1 MLRTP
6 TWEVSFLCLTIFAT
20 ILLENETN
28 EEERQIMN
36 HHVWKNS
43 HLDKETLLILAIISV
58 MAAIGM
64 LAFIGGLVNIEIMD
78 VGIRNLIGMT
88 SGLSGG
94 IFGVLVWKSMTR
106 KKR

>member
-1 MLRTP
+1 
-6 TWEVSFLCLTIFAT
+6 
-20 ILLENETN
+20 
-28 EEERQIMN
+28 MN

-78 VGIRNLIGMT
+78 VGIQNLIGMT

-94 IFGVLVWKSMTR
+94 ILVFLFGKA
-106 KKR
+106 

>member
-1 MLRTP
+1 
-6 TWEVSFLCLTIFAT
+6 
-20 ILLENETN
+20 
-28 EEERQIMN
+28 MN

-43 HLDKETLLILAIISV
+43 HLDKETLLI
-58 MAAIGM
+58 GT

-106 KKR
+106 KKH

>member
-1 MLRTP
+1 M
-6 TWEVSFLCLTIFAT
+6 SFLCLTIFAT
-20 ILLENETN
+20 ILLENETKNETN

-43 HLDKETLLILAIISV
+43 HLDKETLMILAIISV
-58 MAAIGM
+58 IAAIGT

>member
-1 MLRTP
+1 
-6 TWEVSFLCLTIFAT
+6 
-20 ILLENETN
+20 
-28 EEERQIMN
+28 MN

-43 HLDKETLLILAIISV
+43 HLDKETLLI
-58 MAAIGM
+58 
-64 LAFIGGLVNIEIMD
+64 IEIMD

>member
-1 MLRTP
+1 
-6 TWEVSFLCLTIFAT
+6 
-20 ILLENETN
+20 
-28 EEERQIMN
+28 MN

-58 MAAIGM
+58 MAAIGT
-64 LAFIGGLVNIEIMD
+64 LAFIGGLVKIEIMD
-78 VGIRNLIGMT
+78 VGIQNLIGMT

>member
-1 MLRTP
+1 
-6 TWEVSFLCLTIFAT
+6 
-20 ILLENETN
+20 
-28 EEERQIMN
+28 MN

-43 HLDKETLLILAIISV
+43 YLDKETLLILAVISV
-58 MAAIGM
+58 MAAIGT

-94 IFGVLVWKSMTR
+94 IFGVLVWKRLTR

>member
-1 MLRTP
+1 
-6 TWEVSFLCLTIFAT
+6 
-20 ILLENETN
+20 
-28 EEERQIMN
+28 MN

-58 MAAIGM
+58 MAAIGT

-88 SGLSGG
+88 SGRVRRNFWGPCLEKHDTQKALNTVSVP
-94 IFGVLVWKSMTR
+94 FVPLYFD
-106 KKR
+106 

>member
-1 MLRTP
+1 
-6 TWEVSFLCLTIFAT
+6 
-20 ILLENETN
+20 
-28 EEERQIMN
+28 MN

-43 HLDKETLLILAIISV
+43 YLDKETLLILAVISV
-58 MAAIGM
+58 MAAIGT

-88 SGLSGG
+88 SGLSGE
-94 IFGVLVWKSMTR
+94 IFGVLVWKSLTR

>member
-1 MLRTP
+1 M
-6 TWEVSFLCLTIFAT
+6 SFLCLTIFAT

-58 MAAIGM
+58 MAAIGT

-78 VGIRNLIGMT
+78 LYTGIRKTNACC
-88 SGLSGG
+88 LS
-94 IFGVLVWKSMTR
+94 V
-106 KKR
+106 